1 MSSFFS
7 SLSCCWFWLLLG
19 GLIGWLLNR
28 FMCKCCCKPPA
39 NQIITSSSTTPSTP
53 VAPAKLADVPAPAV
67 KASAPVAAPAAT
79 AAPVMAAPVAKA
91 AAPTSAATAKAAPK
105 PSAAKP
111 AAAPAATASKAA
123 PKMAAVID
131 LAAAK
136 KAGFALKNA
145 NDLTVVEGIGPKINE
160 LFNNAGVKTF
170 VQLAAQNV
178 TQMRKVLDDG
188 GSRFRIANPSTWAQ
202 QAALAAD
209 NKWEELKKLQDNL
222 SGGVKK

>member
-1 MSSFFS
+1 MSSFLS

-28 FMCKCCCKPPA
+28 FMCKCCCKLPA
-39 NQIITSSSTTPSTP
+39 NQINTSASATP
-53 VAPAKLADVPAPAV
+53 VAPAKLADVPAPA
-67 KASAPVAAPAAT
+67 AT
-79 AAPVMAAPVAKA
+79 AAPAMVAPVAKA
-91 AAPTSAATAKAAPK
+91 ASPTSAATPK
-105 PSAAKP
+105 
-111 AAAPAATASKAA
+111 TT
-123 PKMAAVID
+123 PKVADVID
-131 LAAAK
+131 LTAAK

-170 VQLAAQNV
+170 AQLAKQTV
-178 TQMRKVLDDG
+178 PQMRKVLDDG
-188 GSRFRIANPSTWAQ
+188 GSRFRIANPSTWGQ

-209 NKWEELKKLQDNL
+209 NKWDELKKLQDNL

>member
-1 MSSFFS
+1 MSSLLS

-28 FMCKCCCKPPA
+28 FMCKCCCQPSA
-39 NQIITSSSTTPSTP
+39 NQMIASTPVATDTKVNKTETAAVLTSTTPSAAAASTAP
-53 VAPAKLADVPAPAV
+53 VANTNASSSATPKPAE
-67 KASAPVAAPAAT
+67 KASASKEAPKEIA
-79 AAPVMAAPVAKA
+79 
-91 AAPTSAATAKAAPK
+91 AKAAPQV
-105 PSAAKP
+105 AAI
-111 AAAPAATASKAA
+111 
-123 PKMAAVID
+123 ID

-145 NDLTVVEGIGPKINE
+145 NDLTVVEGIGPKIND

-170 VQLAAQNV
+170 SQLSKQSIA
-178 TQMRKVLDDG
+178 QMRKVLDDG

-202 QAALAAD
+202 QAALAAE
-209 NKWEELKKLQDNL
+209 NKWDELKKLQNNL

>member
-28 FMCKCCCKPPA
+28 FMCKCCCKPSA
-39 NQIITSSSTTPSTP
+39 NHLTSNISNVSTSPT
-53 VAPAKLADVPAPAV
+53 APAKVADVPVA
-67 KASAPVAAPAAT
+67 KAALTS
-79 AAPVMAAPVAKA
+79 APVAKA
-91 AAPTSAATAKAAPK
+91 AAPAAAQTATA
-105 PSAAKP
+105 
-111 AAAPAATASKAA
+111 
-123 PKMAAVID
+123 ID

-145 NDLTVVEGIGPKINE
+145 NDLTIVEGIGPKINE
-160 LFNNAGVKTF
+160 LFNNVGVKTF
-170 VQLAAQNV
+170 AQLAAQTV
-178 TQMRKVLDDG
+178 PQMRKVLDDG

-209 NKWEELKKLQDNL
+209 NKWDELKKLQDKL